1 MTRFVAVAAAV
12 FLMFGLAGCT
22 WGSKQ
27 DENSSLSSNP
37 TEPDTSKTQQ
47 NKKTVQFALAYTG
60 DDTLNPYKAKTLTN
74 LNLSSLFFEGLV
86 KIDDEMMP
94 APQLAASLEYPS
106 KLTISAVLRLDAK
119 FSDGSPVKVE
129 DVLYSF
135 SLAKSS
141 GNYKALMSNVKSA
154 KKDGENGVLFTL
166 NSADPHAAA
175 CLSFPVLKK
184 GTADQPVG
192 SGLYIF
198 KDGSLPQLIPNPNN
212 PVKPKIKEIRLLDVP
227 DGDAMIYALESGNIS
242 FYYNDLS
249 GGSIPQIT
257 TASISVELNSLVFV
271 GINSFKSG
279 LSNPKVRSAINLSI
293 SRAEIC
299 ANAFAGR
306 ARPAQTPFNPSW
318 KAASG
323 LKGFDEREKI
333 DTAVAQLNEAGYNK
347 GNSQKKLSLE
357 LLVGKENSF
366 RVAAAGLLKNQL
378 ARAGVEIKITELPH
392 TELIKRL
399 KSGKFDLYIGEIRL
413 SANMSLK
420 PVLARDGSAAYG
432 VNRSGEAAAAY
443 SKYLNGEIDMQQ
455 FTDIFTKD
463 VPFIP
468 LCWRNGIAAYNR
480 SLSKVAATA
489 FCAYYGI
496 ENWTYQ

>member
-1 MTRFVAVAAAV
+1 
-12 FLMFGLAGCT
+12 
-22 WGSKQ
+22 
-27 DENSSLSSNP
+27 
-37 TEPDTSKTQQ
+37 
-47 NKKTVQFALAYTG
+47 
-60 DDTLNPYKAKTLTN
+60 
-74 LNLSSLFFEGLV
+74 
-86 KIDDEMMP
+86 
-94 APQLAASLEYPS
+94 
-106 KLTISAVLRLDAK
+106 
-119 FSDGSPVKVE
+119 
-129 DVLYSF
+129 
-135 SLAKSS
+135 
-141 GNYKALMSNVKSA
+141 
-154 KKDGENGVLFTL
+154 
-166 NSADPHAAA
+166 
-175 CLSFPVLKK
+175 
-184 GTADQPVG
+184 
-192 SGLYIF
+192 
-198 KDGSLPQLIPNPNN
+198 
-212 PVKPKIKEIRLLDVP
+212 
-227 DGDAMIYALESGNIS
+227 MIYALESGNIS
-242 FYYNDLS
+242 F
-249 GGSIPQIT
+249 IT
-257 TASISVELNSLVFV
+257 TTYQAGDTADYHRQHQRRIKFAGFCGNKP
-271 GINSFKSG
+271 FKSG

-293 SRAEIC
+293 SRGIC

-306 ARPAQTPFNPSW
+306 ARPADPVQSVVES
-318 KAASG
+318 ASG

-455 FTDIFTKD
+455 FTDVFTKSA
-463 VPFIP
+463 VHPAV
-468 LCWRNGIAAYNR
+468 LENGIAAYNR
-480 SLSKVAATA
+480 SLSKVATA